1 MKIKRY
7 TGTSSREI
15 LQRMRREL
23 GADAVILSNREIVGG
38 VEIVAAIDFEE
49 VKSVL
54 GRTPAAPRA
63 TAVAAPRPVAAP
75 ARPALSAAAS
85 AAAPARPVAP
95 APIQPAAGA
104 TPPVP
109 AEMARLFAEMADLR
123 RLLQAGG
130 GAPTL
135 PSQQASLVESGF
147 SAALA
152 QTCAREFPGPG
163 ALKSY
168 LRAHLPVT
176 ADPLAGGGAH
186 AFIGPTGAGKTTT
199 IAKLAA
205 RQVLR
210 HGADAVALITLD
222 TYRIGGVEQLKIYGR
237 ILGVPVVV
245 ARGAEELARHL
256 AAFSGRRHVLIDSI
270 GLSPR
275 DERLKEQLAWL
286 RGLDGQVGNVLV
298 MTGGMTKP
306 FYQALSRLYEHLA
319 VAGCVITKLD
329 ESGAPGAALEWLME
343 RALPLWFCTD
353 GQGVPEDIHAADS
366 GYLARL
372 FPETG
377 EGDANTPIY
386 PFSSAPGAPLAMQGI

>member
-54 GRTPAAPRA
+54 GRGPAAPRA
-63 TAVAAPRPVAAP
+63 PAAPP
-75 ARPALSAAAS
+75 ARPAVQAPAQSAARG
-85 AAAPARPVAP
+85 APS
-95 APIQPAAGA
+95 
-104 TPPVP
+104 VP

-123 RLLQAGG
+123 RMLQS
-130 GAPTL
+130 GALAPAAS
-135 PSQQASLVESGF
+135 PQQASLVESGF
-147 SAALA
+147 SAAWA
-152 QTCAREFPGPG
+152 RACAREFPGPD
-163 ALKSY
+163 ALKAY
-168 LRAHLPVT
+168 LRAHLPVA

-186 AFIGPTGAGKTTT
+186 AFVGPTGVGKTTT

-256 AAFSGRRHVLIDSI
+256 AAFSGRRHVFIDSI

-275 DERLKEQLAWL
+275 DERLKEQMAWL
-286 RGLDGQVGNVLV
+286 RGLDARVGNVLV

-306 FYQALSRLYEHLA
+306 FYQALSRSYEDLGM
-319 VAGCVITKLD
+319 AGCVITKLD

-353 GQGVPEDIHAADS
+353 GQGVPEDIRGADV
-366 GYLARL
+366 GYLAQL
-372 FPETG
+372 FPEAG
-377 EGDANTPIY
+377 ADATAAPVY
-386 PFSSAPGAPLAMQGI
+386 PFSSAPGTPLAMQGI

>member
-49 VKSVL
+49 VKSAL
-54 GRTPAAPRA
+54 GRTPAGPRAAAAAAPRA
-63 TAVAAPRPVAAP
+63 AAAP
-75 ARPALSAAAS
+75 ARPAAS
-85 AAAPARPVAP
+85 APALPPAGGAPS
-95 APIQPAAGA
+95 
-104 TPPVP
+104 VP

-123 RLLQAGG
+123 RLLQSGG
-130 GAPTL
+130 PAPAL
-135 PSQQASLVESGF
+135 PPQQASLIESGF
-147 SAALA
+147 SPAFVQA
-152 QTCAREFPGPG
+152 CAREFPGPD
-163 ALKSY
+163 ALKAY
-168 LRAHLPVT
+168 LRAHLPLA

-186 AFIGPTGAGKTTT
+186 AFIGPTGVGKTTT

-237 ILGVPVVV
+237 ILGVPVAV
-245 ARGAEELARHL
+245 ARGADELARHL
-256 AAFSGRRHVLIDSI
+256 AAFSGRRHVFIDSI

-275 DERLKEQLAWL
+275 DERLKEQLSWL
-286 RGLDGQVGNVLV
+286 HGLDAQVGNVLV

-306 FYQALSRLYEHLA
+306 FYQALSKSYEDLDM
-319 VAGCVITKLD
+319 AGCVITKLD

-353 GQGVPEDIHAADS
+353 GQGVPEDIRAADA

-372 FPETG
+372 FPAAG
-377 EGDANTPIY
+377 AEGAAAPVY
-386 PFSSAPGAPLAMQGI
+386 PFSSPRGMPLAMQGT

>member
-49 VKSVL
+49 VKSAL
-54 GRTPAAPRA
+54 GRNPAAPRA
-63 TAVAAPRPVAAP
+63 AVAASPRP
-75 ARPALSAAAS
+75 
-85 AAAPARPVAP
+85 AAAPARPTLSAP
-95 APIQPAAGA
+95 ASAAPVRPVVPAPSQPAANP
-104 TPPVP
+104 TPSVP

-130 GAPTL
+130 PTPTL
-135 PSQQASLVESGF
+135 PSQQAGLVESGF

-152 QTCAREFPGPG
+152 QSCAREFPGPG
-163 ALKSY
+163 ALKAY
-168 LRAHLPVT
+168 LRAHLPLA
-176 ADPLAGGGAH
+176 ADPLASGGAH
-186 AFIGPTGAGKTTT
+186 AFIGPTGVGKTTT

-298 MTGGMTKP
+298 MTAGMTKP

-319 VAGCVITKLD
+319 MAGCVITKLD

-353 GQGVPEDIHAADS
+353 GQGVPEDIHAADP

-372 FPETG
+372 FPEAG
-377 EGDANTPIY
+377 AADANAPIY